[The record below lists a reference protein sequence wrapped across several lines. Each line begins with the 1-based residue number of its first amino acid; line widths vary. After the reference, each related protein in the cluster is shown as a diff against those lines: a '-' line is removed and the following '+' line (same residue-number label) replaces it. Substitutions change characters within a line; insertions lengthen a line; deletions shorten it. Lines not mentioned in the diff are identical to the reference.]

1 MTPQRLRRSREK
13 GSRLPEG
20 TRCVD
25 RTTRYGN
32 PWRLVPP
39 GGRYQ
44 GADGV
49 TRYNGPVHWEVASP
63 DGGLVLHPGQLDRA
77 GAAELAVQIYDY
89 AIDRGDPL
97 VPLQDQIERE
107 LRGLNLAC
115 YCRADYPCHADV
127 LLRRANQGATDE
139 PR

>member
-1 MTPQRLRRSREK
+1 MSAPVRLRRSREK

-39 GGRYQ
+39 GGRYV

-63 DGGLVLHPGQLDRA
+63 QGGLVLHRGELDRA
-77 GAAELAVQIYDY
+77 GAAAMAVRFFDD
-89 AIDRGDPL
+89 AIDRGDPI
-97 VPLQDQIERE
+97 VPSQEQIERE
-107 LRGLNLAC
+107 LAGLNLAC
-115 YCRADYPCHADV
+115 YCHHDYPCHVDV
-127 LLRRANQGATDE
+127 LLRRANHGAT
-139 PR
+139 P